1 MACWKVGTGH
11 LIASLLL
18 ELESGSESVE
28 GECCGILVEEEVLIA
43 ETAKRR
49 RGRKRWWLRLAIRK
63 RERPEA
69 WGLRNEMTRG
79 KARMAMAMALKGLE
93 AWTERLSQLGF
104 LGGTFCNLKYRTE
117 IRNERTNMVLLLLLF
132 RVIQLWI
139 RLD

>member
-28 GECCGILVEEEVLIA
+28 GECCGILVEEEEVLIA

-49 RGRKRWWLRLAIRK
+49 RGRKRWWWWWLRLAIRK

-69 WGLRNEMTRG
+69 WGFEEG
-79 KARMAMAMALKGLE
+79 
-93 AWTERLSQLGF
+93 
-104 LGGTFCNLKYRTE
+104 
-117 IRNERTNMVLLLLLF
+117 
-132 RVIQLWI
+132 
-139 RLD
+139 DD

>member
-18 ELESGSESVE
+18 LLLELESGSESVD
-28 GECCGILVEEEVLIA
+28 GECCGILVEEEEEEVLIA

-69 WGLRNEMTRG
+69 WGLRKEMTRG

-93 AWTERLSQLGF
+93 AWTEKLRLCLVTVFVFYFQKLVFGNIKKKQFSCIF
-104 LGGTFCNLKYRTE
+104 
-117 IRNERTNMVLLLLLF
+117 
-132 RVIQLWI
+132 
-139 RLD
+139 

>member
-11 LIASLLL
+11 LIASLLLLLLL

-28 GECCGILVEEEVLIA
+28 GECCGILVEEEEVLIA

-93 AWTERLSQLGF
+93 AWTEKLSQLGF

-117 IRNERTNMVLLLLLF
+117 IRELTLF
-132 RVIQLWI
+132 CFRFYLE
-139 RLD
+139 